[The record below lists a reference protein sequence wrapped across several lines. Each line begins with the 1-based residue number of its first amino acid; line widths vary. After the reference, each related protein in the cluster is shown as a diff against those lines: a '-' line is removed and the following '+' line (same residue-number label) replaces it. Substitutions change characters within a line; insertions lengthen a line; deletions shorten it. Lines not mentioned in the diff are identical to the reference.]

1 MKILK
6 FDEITLQGKYL
17 VEKNSKTPINN
28 KAFVRAQKEAEK
40 LESIVAAAKELNFTP
55 NIPKYVTFDE
65 VLALGMNKLN
75 RKHEVEIFKAEKPE
89 LGEIN
94 NKLKE
99 EALAWD
105 KKMKAYENTQEL
117 NKIIQNFIPV
127 QDCEESGIPFESG
140 ICTLNKI
147 YDFDTIKKL
156 IVELDN
162 IVKGNETT
170 V

>member
-17 VEKNSKTPINN
+17 VEKNSNTPIIN
-28 KAFVRAQKEAEK
+28 KAFIQAQKEAEK
-40 LESIVAAAKELNFTP
+40 LEAIITASKELNFTP
-55 NIPKYVTFDE
+55 AIPKYVTFDE
-65 VLALGMNKLN
+65 VIALGMKKLN
-75 RKHEVEIFKAEKPE
+75 RKNEVEIFKAEKPE

-94 NKLKE
+94 SKLKE
-99 EALAWD
+99 EAIAWD

-117 NKIIQNFIPV
+117 NKIIQNFISV

-140 ICTLNKI
+140 SCTLNKI

-156 IVELDN
+156 VVELDN
-162 IVKGNETT
+162 IVKGDETT